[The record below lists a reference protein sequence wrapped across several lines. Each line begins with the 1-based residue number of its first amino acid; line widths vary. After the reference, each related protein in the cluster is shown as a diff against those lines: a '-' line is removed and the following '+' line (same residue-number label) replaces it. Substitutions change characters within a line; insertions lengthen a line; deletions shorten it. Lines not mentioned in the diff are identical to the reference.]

1 MAGDDA
7 RKAEWMDVSEDNERY
22 RNLYASHK
30 MWVDQVRR
38 HLGAFKGA
46 GTDHLVAPEASA
58 FRAQLSEILHS
69 DENAPM
75 ATSPTLRRERSIGYV
90 DEDAKEL
97 IAELHTIATNRQLV
111 TIFSSPLDATAS
123 NEAQATRFSDVLLD
137 AILRSYRLSRHVR
150 QQQRA
155 PVCRGEQ
162 TCAEASCFRR
172 RSLAETLAARAPEK
186 RVMDCNDW
194 SSDSILGGGLL
205 QLVVRW
211 GRADLVKRVLTEPE
225 LVAERS
231 EHRLRAGLQEALE
244 QGHHALVEG
253 ATSRDLPNLH
263 HVLVFK
269 VHRHSG
275 C

>member
-1 MAGDDA
+1 
-7 RKAEWMDVSEDNERY
+7 
-22 RNLYASHK
+22 
-30 MWVDQVRR
+30 
-38 HLGAFKGA
+38 
-46 GTDHLVAPEASA
+46 
-58 FRAQLSEILHS
+58 
-69 DENAPM
+69 
-75 ATSPTLRRERSIGYV
+75 
-90 DEDAKEL
+90 
-97 IAELHTIATNRQLV
+97 
-111 TIFSSPLDATAS
+111 
-123 NEAQATRFSDVLLD
+123 
-137 AILRSYRLSRHVR
+137 
-150 QQQRA
+150 
-155 PVCRGEQ
+155 

-194 SSDSILGGGLL
+194 GSDSILGGGLL

-269 VHRHSG
+269 VHRHQSAAPLAPRLRPPARHAPESTPRPAAALLDHFEEQSALASADVDNMTVAKLVQSLDMAALFKPQPPGKVRVPCGPGGHSARGHGAHSAEGWHGTVPSRSPCPSPQSG
-275 C
+275 SALSLPPH